1 MMETHRHAQNKNW
14 FLSAHLLFSC
24 FYVLCYI
31 RSHRSQSHPPLPRQW
46 WWAYLHLLV
55 SRATWNSFRYFWVS
69 LVRNDL
75 NCSVL
80 DLINCA
86 FFLSAYSWKISLR
99 VLFFSSFHW
108 IIFVK
113 QSKVMLPDS
122 FPWVVYVLVAAS
134 MAWSCY
140 QRAMLYAKSWDQ
152 WHPWVVCSSSLVGWA
167 WLGMP
172 NRIDG
177 NERFS
182 WSQSAGNMEKR
193 KLSTCVR

>member
-1 MMETHRHAQNKNW
+1 MVG
-14 FLSAHLLFSC
+14 LSASLGVKSNLKQFQIFLGFFSEKWSKLQC
-24 FYVLCYI
+24 FRFNQLRIFFECI
-31 RSHRSQSHPPLPRQW
+31 FLKDFLKSP
-46 WWAYLHLLV
+46 
-55 SRATWNSFRYFWVS
+55 FFFFVS
-69 LVRNDL
+69 LDYF
-75 NCSVL
+75 C
-80 DLINCA
+80 
-86 FFLSAYSWKISLR
+86 
-99 VLFFSSFHW
+99 
-108 IIFVK
+108 
-113 QSKVMLPDS
+113 QTSKVMLPDS

>member
-1 MMETHRHAQNKNW
+1 MVG
-14 FLSAHLLFSC
+14 LSASLGVKSNLKQFQIFLGFFSEKWSKLQC
-24 FYVLCYI
+24 FRFNQLRIFFECI
-31 RSHRSQSHPPLPRQW
+31 FLKDF
-46 WWAYLHLLV
+46 LKM
-55 SRATWNSFRYFWVS
+55 SFFGGGVS
-69 LVRNDL
+69 LDYF
-75 NCSVL
+75 C
-80 DLINCA
+80 
-86 FFLSAYSWKISLR
+86 
-99 VLFFSSFHW
+99 
-108 IIFVK
+108 
-113 QSKVMLPDS
+113 QTSKVVLPDS
-122 FPWVVYVLVAAS
+122 FPWVVYFSAAAS